1 MDNHK
6 RLTTNISILR
16 KDLIY
21 QLMYS
26 KNFFLLLLANIVCV
40 FALMLSRGDIVYG
53 IEPVEAYMQAKD
65 NAVQDSAV
73 QSYEAQSYESRS
85 YEAQIEPRASI
96 QRVISYDTLKPS
108 YCIKAS
114 DTDIET
120 LMKIVQAEAGGEDRR
135 GKLLVANV
143 VINRVRN
150 RQFPDNITDVVYQQS
165 QNVTQFSPVS
175 NGVIN
180 KVAVSEETKEVVYSA
195 LRGEDV
201 SNGALFFMARKY
213 TPPENAKWFDDN
225 LTFLFSYGG
234 HDFYTR

>member
-6 RLTTNISILR
+6 RLTINISILR

-21 QLMYS
+21 RLMYS

-40 FALMLSRGDIVYG
+40 FALMFSRGDIVYG
-53 IEPVEAYMQAKD
+53 IEPVEAYTA
-65 NAVQDSAV
+65 QDSAA
-73 QSYEAQSYESRS
+73 QSYEAQGYQARS

>member
-6 RLTTNISILR
+6 RLTINISILR

-53 IEPVEAYMQAKD
+53 
-65 NAVQDSAV
+65 
-73 QSYEAQSYESRS
+73 
-85 YEAQIEPRASI
+85 IEPRASI